1 MAKATLKAQKRDNS
15 GKGAARTLRRAGR
28 VPAVLY
34 GRELESVHLSVDAHE
49 AERLFHSISV
59 DNTIVDLDVEGE
71 KKPYLTLVREIQTH
85 PWRNALL
92 HVDFLRIQEGV
103 AVDLDV
109 PVRLLG
115 IPAGVRLGGGV
126 LEQVIHDLAIRCEPS
141 KIPEV
146 IELDV
151 TNMEINQSLRVAD
164 LKLPEGIEVRIPGDR
179 TVCAVA
185 IPKLVEEVVATV
197 PTLEGAEPVEGA
209 EGAEG
214 AAAAEGEGAA
224 KGDKGEKGDGDKGEK
239 KGKKD

>member
-1 MAKATLKAQKRDNS
+1 MAKATLKAKKRDDA
-15 GKGAARTLRRAGR
+15 GKGAARTLRRQGR

-34 GRELESVHLSVDAHE
+34 GRELEAIHLSVDAHE

-85 PWRNALL
+85 PWRAALL

-109 PVRLLG
+109 PIRLLG
-115 IPAGVRLGGGV
+115 VPAGVRLGGGV
-126 LEQVIHDLAIRCEPS
+126 LEQMIHDLPIRCEPS

-151 TNMEINQSLRVAD
+151 TNLEVNGSLRVAD
-164 LKLPEGIEVRIPGDR
+164 LALPEGVEVRVPGDR
-179 TVCAVA
+179 TVCSVA
-185 IPKLVEEVVATV
+185 IPKIVEEVVTAV
-197 PTLEGAEPVEGA
+197 PTVEGAVPEEGAEPAEGVAPAEA
-209 EGAEG
+209 EGAE
-214 AAAAEGEGAA
+214 
-224 KGDKGEKGDGDKGEK
+224 KGEKADKGEK
-239 KGKKD
+239 KEKKD

>member
-1 MAKATLKAQKRDNS
+1 
-15 GKGAARTLRRAGR
+15 

-34 GRELESVHLSVDAHE
+34 GRELEAIHLSVDAHE

-59 DNTIVDLDVEGE
+59 DNTIVDLNVEGE
-71 KKPYLTLVREIQTH
+71 KKPFLTLVREIQTH

-109 PVRLLG
+109 PIRLVG
-115 IPAGVRLGGGV
+115 IPAGVRLSGGV
-126 LEQVIHDLAIRCEPS
+126 LEQSIHDLPIRCEPS
-141 KIPEV
+141 KIPES

-151 TNMEINQSLRVAD
+151 TNMDINDALRVAD
-164 LKLPEGIEVRIPGDR
+164 LELPEGVEVRIPGDR
-179 TVCAVA
+179 AVCSVA
-185 IPKLVEEVVATV
+185 IPKIVEEVVTTV

-209 EGAEG
+209 EPAEG

-224 KGDKGEKGDGDKGEK
+224 KVEGAEKAEKPEKGEK

>member
-1 MAKATLKAQKRDNS
+1 MAKATLKAKKRDGS
-15 GKGAARTLRRAGR
+15 GKGVARTLRREGR

-34 GRELESVHLSVDAHE
+34 GRELEAIHLSVDAHE

-59 DNTIVDLDVEGE
+59 DNTIVDLSVDGE

-115 IPAGVRLGGGV
+115 IPAGVRLNGGV
-126 LEQVIHDLAIRCEPS
+126 LEQSIHDLPIRCEPS

-146 IELDV
+146 VELDV
-151 TNMEINQSLRVAD
+151 TNMELNATLRVAD

-179 TVCAVA
+179 TVCSVA
-185 IPKLVEEVVATV
+185 IPKIVEEVVTTV

-209 EGAEG
+209 EAAEG
-214 AAAAEGEGAA
+214 APAAEGEGAEKA
-224 KGDKGEKGDGDKGEK
+224 EKGEEKGKGDKKEK
-239 KGKKD
+239 KD